1 MSWIRTVPDDQWDG
15 ELEPLHGRVV
25 DRDLGRVDHIMAV
38 HSINPRGLAAHDG
51 LYRSAMAGTGT
62 LRKVE
67 RELIAQVML
76 SCNNVQTKAA
86 ARLGINRNTL
96 HKKLKEYRLD

>member
-1 MSWIRTVPDDQWDG
+1 MEG

-67 RELIAQVML
+67 RELIAYVVRPRTTATIDSL
-76 SCNNVQTKAA
+76 TTGAVCADS
-86 ARLGINRNTL
+86 
-96 HKKLKEYRLD
+96 